1 MLRLSHEFK
10 RADWRRMLSEMTA
23 TELADWLHFFNETPF
38 TLQLIDHAFSGLNFT
53 VASVFGGGKD
63 LSPEDFSV
71 LLRKPAVDMDDEI
84 MMAVSEGIAGGIRYE
99 PTNSGS
105 HD

>member
-1 MLRLSHEFK
+1 
-10 RADWRRMLSEMTA
+10 MTA

-53 VASVFGGGKD
+53 VASVFGGSD
-63 LSPEDFSV
+63 NLLPEDFSV
-71 LLRKPAVDMDDEI
+71 LLRKPAVDMDDET
-84 MMAVSEGIAGGIRYE
+84 MMAVSEGIAGGVRYE
-99 PTNSGS
+99 PTNSRS

>member
-1 MLRLSHEFK
+1 
-10 RADWRRMLSEMTA
+10 MTA

-38 TLQLIDHAFSGLNFT
+38 TLPFIDYAFSGLNYT
-53 VASVFGGGKD
+53 VASVFGGANNV
-63 LSPEDFSV
+63 SPEDFSV
-71 LLRKPAVDMDDEI
+71 LSRQPAEEMDDETI
-84 MMAVSEGIAGGIRYE
+84 MSVGEGIAGGVRYE

>member
-1 MLRLSHEFK
+1 
-10 RADWRRMLSEMTA
+10 MTA

-53 VASVFGGGKD
+53 VASVFGGSD
-63 LSPEDFSV
+63 NLSPEDFSV
-71 LLRKPAVDMDDEI
+71 LLRKPAVDET
-84 MMAVSEGIAGGIRYE
+84 MMAVSEGIAGGVRYE